1 MARFSVKGSDAI
13 IEADDKAQ
21 AEAFLGL
28 ELIPMDEAPKKS
40 KVKADEAP
48 SI

>member
-1 MARFSVKGSDAI
+1 MSRFSVEGSDAI
-13 IEADDKAQ
+13 IEADDQAQ

-28 ELIPMDEAPKKS
+28 KLIPLDAAKKPKAKQDEA
-40 KVKADEAP
+40 A

>member
-1 MARFSVKGSDAI
+1 MGRFSVEGTDAI
-13 IEADDKAQ
+13 IEADDQAQ

-28 ELIPMDEAPKKS
+28 KLIPLDAPKKP
-40 KVKADEAP
+40 KVKPDEDS